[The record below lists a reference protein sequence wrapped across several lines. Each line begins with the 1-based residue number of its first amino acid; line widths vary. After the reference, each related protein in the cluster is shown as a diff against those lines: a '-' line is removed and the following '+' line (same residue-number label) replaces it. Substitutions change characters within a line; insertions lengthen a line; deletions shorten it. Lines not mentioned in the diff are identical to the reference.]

1 MDRLGSCMGRNSS
14 SCHHGPLWQYKDSGV
29 QDNGE
34 RLFSCHSSKCW
45 VYICCAAI
53 ALLSFLVKIHFDRR
67 DSQSLYGETYGHV
80 NKDGSINVE
89 KTNTSAE
96 EGKNGRY

>member
-1 MDRLGSCMGRNSS
+1 MVSDFL
-14 SCHHGPLWQYKDSGV
+14 
-29 QDNGE
+29 
-34 RLFSCHSSKCW
+34 SCHSSKCW

-80 NKDGSINVE
+80 NKDESINVE